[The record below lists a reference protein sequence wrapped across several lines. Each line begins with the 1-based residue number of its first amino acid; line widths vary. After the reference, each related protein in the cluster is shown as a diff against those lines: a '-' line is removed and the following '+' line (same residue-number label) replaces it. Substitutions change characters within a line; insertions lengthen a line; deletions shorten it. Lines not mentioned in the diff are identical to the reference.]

1 MDLQIRRELDMIS
14 KTIADT
20 VSVNT
25 IYLFGSY
32 AYGRPHRDSD
42 FDLYVIIP
50 DDSMR
55 PLEAM
60 QTIGHAL
67 YHVKKRPADILVGTQ
82 SNFEQRKTLP
92 TIERTIFRNG
102 VILYGDQQPVQAMA

>member
-1 MDLQIRRELDMIS
+1 MDLQIRSELDMIS
-14 KTIADT
+14 KTIAGA
-20 VSVNT
+20 VPVIT

-32 AYGRPHRDSD
+32 AYGQPQRYSD

-60 QTIGHAL
+60 QIIGRAL

-82 SNFEQRKTLP
+82 SKFEQRKTLP

-102 VILYGDQQPVQAMA
+102 VILYGDQQSVQAMA